1 MGFRYG
7 HVQYLFNSSSKK
19 SNLFTTMFPDS
30 VIANSFSCGKTKYG
44 FIVKFG
50 IAPYFVELLNSQL
63 KDLEYFV
70 VLFDES
76 FNCVAKKKKE
86 QKNKNKWTC
95 IINFGIL
102 TNTKYYSS
110 EFIGKLSAND
120 TCSHLTVS

>member
-1 MGFRYG
+1 
-7 HVQYLFNSSSKK
+7 
-19 SNLFTTMFPDS
+19 MFPDS

-76 FNCVAKKKKE
+76 FNCVAKKKKRTKK
-86 QKNKNKWTC
+86 QKQMDLHNQFWDSNKYK
-95 IINFGIL
+95 IL
-102 TNTKYYSS
+102 
-110 EFIGKLSAND
+110 
-120 TCSHLTVS
+120 